1 MSKKQ
6 ANLAEF
12 LNCQSILEYQTS
24 LLYKA
29 ISDKMEIPLIKT
41 LLKEI
46 EIDTRKHSVIL
57 KGVSEGIDKSKKTN
71 KNCSKDNPTL
81 QTVNSLLKEVGN
93 IESFSAKELEK
104 LSKILRILESKMG
117 EEYQSMVQMETM
129 ERMMKIINEQYQIDL
144 TDVKGIFLK
153 IIEDEK
159 RHLEILET
167 IKKLTGSENEES
179 NDPFVKYQNPEAW
192 FKPAP
197 ISYYEPS

>member
-6 ANLAEF
+6 ANIAEF
-12 LNCQSILEYQTS
+12 LNCQSILEHQTS
-24 LLYKA
+24 LLYNA
-29 ISDKMEIPLIKT
+29 ISNKMKIPLIKT

-46 EIDTRKHSVIL
+46 EIDTNKHAIIL
-57 KGVSEGIDKSKKTN
+57 KGVSEDIGKSKKAN

-81 QTVNSLLKEVGN
+81 QTINKLIKEVAKIERFGLKEMG
-93 IESFSAKELEK
+93 K
-104 LSKILRILESKMG
+104 LNEILRILESKMG
-117 EEYQSMVQMETM
+117 EEYQSLVQMETM

-153 IIEDEK
+153 IIADEK

-179 NDPFVKYQNPEAW
+179 NDPFVKYQNPDAW

-197 ISYYEPS
+197 MSYYEPS